1 MKRRDFL
8 TVIVGI
14 SLVAGLVVGLP
25 LMSGCR
31 QAAPVEAEPIKVG
44 APDPLTGAYAADGIL
59 FLNGT
64 IMAAEEINA
73 EGGLLGR
80 PLDVI
85 SFDIKDMM
93 AEDVMAAAEYLVGR
107 EKVDVAI
114 TSCNAAGPDVEAFGA
129 YDVPYLYYNAT
140 QPSVDLYLANP
151 EYWNTFMVGDVGG
164 PYGAID
170 FEVTQLLPYQYPNK
184 KLACIKA
191 DYEWDREYVNGY
203 RDRAIEAGWEIVMD
217 EVVPYGTTEWGPLLV
232 KLRAEN
238 PSLIVASFYSAPDLV
253 TLFSQWIENP
263 TDSILSFC
271 YGVSIPEFA
280 EMMGEEGNGV
290 CGSTAAG
297 VLHTD
302 EGRAWKERYKARFG
316 EEAPLNASAATCYDN
331 VMLWAEAVRRVGDVE
346 DYRAICKA
354 IEDHPYEGL
363 NGVYGFDE
371 EHKIPESPSYPQHFL
386 QMQNGSIVE
395 LYIHLTPVSG
405 TVFELPPW
413 LE

>member
-1 MKRRDFL
+1 MKRKNLL

-14 SLVAGLVVGLP
+14 SLAAGLVAGLP
-25 LMSGCR
+25 LLSSCKK
-31 QAAPVEAEPIKVG
+31 AAPVAAEPIKIG
-44 APDPLTGAYAADGIL
+44 APDPLTGAYSADGIF

-80 PLDVI
+80 ELEVVP
-85 SFDIKDMM
+85 FDIEEMM

-107 EKVDVAI
+107 GKVDVAI

-151 EYWNTFMVGDVGG
+151 DYWNTFMVGDVGA

-170 FEVTQLLPYQYPNK
+170 FDVTQLLPYQYPNK

-191 DYEWDREYVNGY
+191 DYEWDREYVNGF
-203 RDRAIEAGWEIVMD
+203 RDKAAESGWEIVMD

-232 KLRAEN
+232 KLRASS

-253 TLFSQWIENP
+253 TLFNQWSEDP
-263 TDSILSFC
+263 TDSILCFC
-271 YGVSIPEFA
+271 YGVSIPEFVD
-280 EMMGEEGNGV
+280 MIGEGGNGI
-290 CGSTAAG
+290 CGTTAAG

-302 EGRAWKERYKARFG
+302 EGWAWKERYEARFG
-316 EEAPLNASAATCYDN
+316 EEAPLNASAATCYDE
-331 VMLWAEAVRRVGDVE
+331 VMLWAAAVKRVGDVT

-354 IEDHPYEGL
+354 IEDYPYTGL
-363 NGVYGFDE
+363 NGVYDFDE
-371 EHKIPESPSYPQHFL
+371 EHKVPESESYSQHFL
-386 QMQNGSIVE
+386 QVQNGKIVE

-405 TVFELPPW
+405 TAFELPPW